1 MDPKDVRE
9 YLREAEA
16 TKKMLVN
23 RGVHLMVEIIEIVR
37 LFGLLQGL
45 YARLERDRRP

>member
-9 YLREAEA
+9 YLTGR
-16 TKKMLVN
+16 LV
-23 RGVHLMVEIIEIVR
+23 LDLIEIVR
-37 LFGLLQGL
+37 LFGILQGL